1 MPMSLQ
7 RDSPREQYQGQD
19 TSSASPQQPRYTR
32 DKAKHN
38 LRMKMLEELRPSLER
53 LPPEVAHQELM
64 RLFWQ
69 WEQEDMRQEMLD
81 EAKHELE
88 REMLYGFERDLDEQD
103 DLEDDFGEEDEDFA
117 AASDDDQEG
126 VWDLCDCRA
135 EPAGCTESLSHKG

>member
-1 MPMSLQ
+1 
-7 RDSPREQYQGQD
+7 
-19 TSSASPQQPRYTR
+19 
-32 DKAKHN
+32 
-38 LRMKMLEELRPSLER
+38 
-53 LPPEVAHQELM
+53 
-64 RLFWQ
+64 
-69 WEQEDMRQEMLD
+69 MRQEMLD